1 MSIETLDYIIN
12 FSGHTVTCFEVGS
25 VPTIGYAS
33 IEDAMTGTNPVIVP
47 ECIFEAACALLD
59 QGVHLTA
66 IYAHVGEE
74 TWMQWDEIPEE
85 LTAENIV
92 AIEDEDSIRKQA
104 VNRKQ
109 RRARRRVQNK
119 RHKQSDRKHG
129 KKRPMSR
136 KDRVR
141 AEDNRAQQERPIG
154 MWRENCKGDYVFRP
168 FQRTNRHNNYVS
180 PEQDRF
186 NALNVLGKNVTSEDI
201 QWAKD
206 VCVRAAYNNEY
217 ADEISDDLKWVLSH
231 AETLEREI
239 ALVTVIKESWWHD
252 EFEGIEICLPASKD
266 CFASIEAKEYLPLCR
281 KYDIGLVIAEYNPY
295 R

>member
-1 MSIETLDYIIN
+1 MSIETLDYTIVFN
-12 FSGHTVTCFEVGS
+12 EHTVTCFEVGS

-85 LTAENIV
+85 LTAEDIV

-129 KKRPMSR
+129 KSVFSYKYKENGVLKTQILPNNMRSKSAWSKACHEWGDPDGLKGRIPRTQSVNVH
-136 KDRVR
+136 KDTKPV
-141 AEDNRAQQERPIG
+141 
-154 MWRENCKGDYVFRP
+154 
-168 FQRTNRHNNYVS
+168 
-180 PEQDRF
+180 PEQEPTYVGF
-186 NALNVLGKNVTSEDI
+186 YG
-201 QWAKD
+201 
-206 VCVRAAYNNEY
+206 
-217 ADEISDDLKWVLSH
+217 
-231 AETLEREI
+231 TLEVRKGI
-239 ALVTVIKESWWHD
+239 TVTMEWNV
-252 EFEGIEICLPASKD
+252 P
-266 CFASIEAKEYLPLCR
+266 EAVKGEP
-281 KYDIGLVIAEYNPY
+281 V
-295 R
+295 